1 MYRYL
6 PNYHSQRI
14 VWLTVTGT
22 RGQASAGRDALAK
35 AIYSSLFDWL
45 VNRIN
50 ESISDSRK
58 ALSSISILDIYGF
71 ESFLSNR

>member
-1 MYRYL
+1 M
-6 PNYHSQRI
+6 
-14 VWLTVTGT
+14 
-22 RGQASAGRDALAK
+22 AK

-50 ESISDSRK
+50 ASISDSRK

>member
-1 MYRYL
+1 M
-6 PNYHSQRI
+6 
-14 VWLTVTGT
+14 
-22 RGQASAGRDALAK
+22 AK